1 MSQLQSLSER
11 FRPKTIDQFLG
22 QERWLE
28 KNGVILRS
36 IERKRPTNLLF
47 WGPPGC
53 GKTSLAGVYL
63 SSFSCPHVDF
73 HPTKFQAA
81 EVKRVLEEASASP
94 LLRPTLFWIDE
105 IHRLTRPQQDLLL
118 RAVEDGTIV
127 VVAATTENPSF
138 VLSSALLSRMNVL
151 TFSPLGEKDLMQ
163 LLQRVLDNHR
173 HITVDDEGKHL
184 FVRWSVGDARKM
196 LSLLEPLVDQA
207 TPASYDAKGIQ
218 QFLSHHVGGLTSE
231 GEGRYFLISA
241 LHKAVR
247 GSDCQAAL
255 YWLARLLT
263 AGEDPLYV
271 ARRIVRMSVEDI
283 GLADPQALS
292 FALSALECYRS
303 MGSPE
308 GELALAEA
316 VIYLAL
322 SPKSASAYV
331 AFDKAK
337 AAASS
342 TAHLLPPAHIL
353 NAPTTWMTKQG
364 FGKGYEWDH
373 DCPDAFSGQEYFPEG
388 VETKEYYIPVQRG
401 FERELEKRLSYF
413 TRLRE
418 LRQQEKLS

>member
-1 MSQLQSLSER
+1 
-11 FRPKTIDQFLG
+11 
-22 QERWLE
+22 
-28 KNGVILRS
+28 
-36 IERKRPTNLLF
+36 
-47 WGPPGC
+47 
-53 GKTSLAGVYL
+53 
-63 SSFSCPHVDF
+63 
-73 HPTKFQAA
+73 
-81 EVKRVLEEASASP
+81 
-94 LLRPTLFWIDE
+94 
-105 IHRLTRPQQDLLL
+105 
-118 RAVEDGTIV
+118 VEDGTIV

-163 LLQRVLDNHR
+163 LLQRVLDNHQ
-173 HITVDDEGKHL
+173 HITVDDEGKNL

-196 LSLLEPLVDQA
+196 LSLLEPLVDQV
-207 TPASYDAKGIQ
+207 TPASYDAKAVQ

-271 ARRIVRMSVEDI
+271 ARRIVRMSVEDV

-292 FALSALECYRS
+292 LALSALECYRS

-337 AAASS
+337 AAATS

-353 NAPTTWMTKQG
+353 NAPTTWMAKQG

-373 DCPDAFSGQEYFPEG
+373 ECPDAFSGQEYFPEG
-388 VETKEYYIPVQRG
+388 VGDKEYYVPVQRG

-413 TRLRE
+413 MRLRE
-418 LRQQEKLS
+418 VRQQGSSS